1 MLQEFGKCLIDNNL
15 SISSAES
22 LTGGLFGAK
31 LCEVSGISK
40 VYKGSLVT
48 YQDEAKIEVLN
59 VSEDTIKEYGA
70 VSLECAYE
78 MVKNVQKIFKSD
90 ISVSFT
96 GNAGPSGS
104 EGKPVGLVYVGLY
117 FLGDIEVLEL
127 NLKGSREEIRNECLK
142 FVSRKLL
149 KKLEKF

>member
-1 MLQEFGKCLIDNNL
+1 MLQELGKVLIENNL
-15 SISSAES
+15 TISSAES

-40 VYKGSLVT
+40 VYKGSMVT
-48 YQDEAKIEVLN
+48 YQDEVKINLLN
-59 VSEDTIKEYGA
+59 VKEDTIDKYGA

-78 MVKNVQKIFKSD
+78 MVKNVQKIFNTN
-90 ISVSFT
+90 IAVSFT
-96 GNAGPSGS
+96 GNAGPNTS
-104 EGKPVGLVYVGLY
+104 EGKAVGLVFIGLS
-117 FLGDIEVLEL
+117 FNNDIEVFEL

>member
-1 MLQEFGKCLIDNNL
+1 MLQELGKSLIENSL

-31 LCEVSGISK
+31 LCEVSGISS

-48 YQDEAKIEVLN
+48 YQNGAKIELLN
-59 VSEDTIKEYGA
+59 VSEETISKYGA

-78 MVKNVQKIFKSD
+78 MVKNVQKIFKTD

-104 EGKPVGLVYVGLY
+104 EGKPVGLVYIGISY
-117 FLGDIEVLEL
+117 LGDIEVLEL
-127 NLKGSREEIRNECLK
+127 NLKGSREEIRNECLNV
-142 FVSRKLL
+142 VSRKLL
-149 KKLEKF
+149 KKITKI